1 MQPPLPSIT
10 PTWRNDTYDAISP
23 SRPELS
29 AAGKTVIVAGA
40 GSGIGRETAL
50 AFASAGAARVILLG
64 RTVAAIAE
72 TAASLPSS
80 VQSDVHAVDITN
92 EEALIKVAAAI
103 GKWDVL
109 ILNAGYVSSP
119 SAVAESTSDEW
130 WQSFETNT
138 KGTYLVTKAFLPT
151 ANPTHASLV
160 ALTTGTTALPAV
172 ALPGLSAYM
181 ASKLAQ
187 TKIIE
192 FLAAENPNIFAAT
205 LHPGMVETDIFKK
218 SGAKAEALPMDK
230 VQLPAHFTVWLTS
243 PEAAFLNGRTV
254 WANWDVDELKKG
266 AEAIQSG
273 QLLTS
278 GINGWP
284 YTSLA

>member
-1 MQPPLPSIT
+1 MQPPLPSVT

-29 AAGKTVIVAGA
+29 AAGKTIIVVGA

-50 AFASAGAARVILLG
+50 AFATAGASRVILLG
-64 RTVAAIAE
+64 RTEAAVAQ
-72 TAASLPSS
+72 TAASLPTS
-80 VQSDVHAVDITN
+80 VQGDVHAVDITN
-92 EEALIKVAAAI
+92 EEALTKVAAAA
-103 GKWDVL
+103 GQWDVL
-109 ILNAGYVSSP
+109 VLTAGYVSSP
-119 SAVAESTSDEW
+119 SPVAASSSDEW

-151 ANPTHASLV
+151 ANPSHAAVV

-192 FLAAENPNIFAAT
+192 FLAAENPNLFAVT

-243 PEAAFLNGRTV
+243 PEAAFLSGRTV
-254 WANWDVDELKKG
+254 WANWDVEELKQSAG
-266 AEAIQSG
+266 AIQSG

>member
-1 MQPPLPSIT
+1 MQPPLPSVT

-29 AAGKTVIVAGA
+29 AAGKTVIVVGA
-40 GSGIGRETAL
+40 GGGIGRETAL
-50 AFASAGAARVILLG
+50 AFASAGATRVILLG
-64 RTVAAIAE
+64 RTEAAVAQ
-72 TAASLPSS
+72 TAASLPTS
-80 VQSDVHAVDITN
+80 VHGDVHAVDITN
-92 EEALIKVAAAI
+92 EESLAKVAAAA
-103 GKWDVL
+103 GRWDVL
-109 ILNAGYVSSP
+109 VLTAGYLSSP
-119 SAVAESTSDEW
+119 SPVAASASDEW

-138 KGTYLVTKAFLPT
+138 KGTYLVAKAFLPT
-151 ANPTHASLV
+151 ANPSHAAVV
-160 ALTTGTTALPAV
+160 ALTTGTTAMPAA

-192 FLAAENPNIFAAT
+192 FLAAENPTLFAAT

-254 WANWDVDELKKG
+254 WANWDVDELKRSAG
-266 AEAIQSG
+266 AIQPG

>member
-1 MQPPLPSIT
+1 MQPPLPSVT
-10 PTWRNDTYDAISP
+10 PTWRNDTYEAISP

-50 AFASAGAARVILLG
+50 AFAAAGAARVSLLG
-64 RTVAAIAE
+64 RTEAAIAE

-80 VQSDVHAVDITN
+80 VQSDVHAVDITD
-92 EEALIKVAAAI
+92 EQTLIKVAAAI
-103 GKWDVL
+103 GKWDILVL
-109 ILNAGYVSSP
+109 ASGYVSSP
-119 SAVAESTSDEW
+119 SPVAGSATDDW

-138 KGTYLVTKAFLPT
+138 KGTYLVTKVFLPT
-151 ANPTHASLV
+151 ANPSHASIV

-192 FLAAENPNIFAAT
+192 FLAAENPNIFAVT
-205 LHPGMVETDIFKK
+205 LHPGMVETDIFTK

-230 VQLPAHFTVWLTS
+230 VQLPAHFTVWLAS

-254 WANWDVDELKKG
+254 WANWDVEELKKG
-266 AEAIQSG
+266 TGAIQSG